1 LTLAANA
8 LTFIILADGIPKV
21 YYGQEQHA
29 TGNYSPYNREAFWEI
44 SDYDTSAPLYNMTA
58 TLNSVR
64 NHAISTDN
72 RYVTNHSI
80 TLWHDNSTYANRK
93 GPEGVQIVTVLS
105 NQGSKGG
112 SYELSVPNA
121 GLPGTEFT
129 EIFNCTT
136 VSANNAGN
144 ITVQMSGGAPKVFF
158 PTHQLN
164 GTGLCGTAATA
175 LNNSGNSTANSTSS
189 GSKKKGAASQMQA
202 NLATMGLCGLFAAAV
217 FALL

>member
-1 LTLAANA
+1 M
-8 LTFIILADGIPKV
+8 LADGIPKM

-29 TGNYSPYNREAFWEI
+29 TGNYSPYNRQAFWEI

-72 RYVTNHSI
+72 RYATNHSI
-80 TLWHDNSTYANRK
+80 TLYYDNSTYANRK

-105 NQGSKGG
+105 NQGEKGG

-136 VSANNAGN
+136 VSANSAGN
-144 ITVQMSGGAPKVFF
+144 ITVQMGGGQPRVFF

-164 GTGLCGTAATA
+164 GSGLCGTANQAA
-175 LNNSGNSTANSTSS
+175 NNSTSGNSSTNSSSS
-189 GSKKKGAASQMQA
+189 GGKHKGAASQMQA
-202 NLATMGLCGLFAAAV
+202 NLSTMGLC
-217 FALL
+217 ALLAALMFSLL